1 MATLRSD
8 ARIARPADE
17 VWKVVSDVGGIGKWF
32 PGIES
37 AELTPTGRTISIAGG
52 ITLNE
57 DVVTND
63 HALRR
68 FQYKILPGGP
78 VPVEFHLG
86 TVDVLEDGAG
96 SRVIYGTDIAPD
108 SLAAIL
114 GPSIE
119 AAVAGLKDH
128 VEKGG

>member
-17 VWKVVSDVGGIGKWF
+17 VWKVVSDVGGISKWF
-32 PGIES
+32 PSIES
-37 AELTPTGRTISIAGG
+37 ATVTPSGRTISLGGG

-63 HALRR
+63 DALRR

-86 TVDVLEDGAG
+86 TVDVLEDGDG
-96 SRVIYGTDIAPD
+96 SRVVYSTEITPD

-119 AAVAGLKDH
+119 AGVAGLKDH
-128 VEKGG
+128 VEKAG